1 MLTRLSDRFDQT
13 PDGEKKV
20 VRYGMWGTSDEI
32 ERHGKKYIVVH
43 SDKRKKDLSFH
54 RRCDAELYLLERVK
68 L

>member
-1 MLTRLSDRFDQT
+1 MLTRLTDRFDQT

-20 VRYGMWGTSDEI
+20 IRYGMCGTSDEI

-43 SDKRKKDLSFH
+43 SDKRKKDLSFD
-54 RRCDAELYLLERVK
+54 RLYEAELYLLERVK